1 MRRAMKEPKGY
12 GLVLDIGYICVTILF
27 LAFGVIGYTGF
38 GDKLNPSSITLN
50 LPQDSM
56 VTPVCQFLLV
66 VSIFCT
72 YPVQMFPV
80 IAILEGLVFSKVTF
94 CIRQTGKT
102 REAYRNLFRTVLVII
117 TSFVAI
123 TIPYFS
129 LFASLIG
136 ALGSSSLAFIMPCVF
151 HLKLFYHRSSKA
163 TKILNF
169 TICIFGIIASVV
181 SSSITLIL
189 LFEAVMGYDDMI

>member
-1 MRRAMKEPKGY
+1 MKEPKAY
-12 GLVLDIGYICVTILF
+12 GFVLDIGYICVTMLF

-38 GDKLNPSSITLN
+38 GDQLDPNAITLN

-56 VTPVCQFLLV
+56 VTHVTQFLLV

-80 IAILEGLVFSKVTF
+80 IAILEGLLFTKIPF
-94 CIRQTGKT
+94 CQKQTGRAK
-102 REAYRNLFRTVLVII
+102 ESYRNLFRTVLVII

-151 HLKLFYHRSSKA
+151 HLKLFYHRSPVYV
-163 TKILNF
+163 KIINVCVCF
-169 TICIFGIIASVV
+169 FGILASVV
-181 SSSITLIL
+181 SSGVTLWL
-189 LFEAVMGYDDMI
+189 LFNAVIGNEM